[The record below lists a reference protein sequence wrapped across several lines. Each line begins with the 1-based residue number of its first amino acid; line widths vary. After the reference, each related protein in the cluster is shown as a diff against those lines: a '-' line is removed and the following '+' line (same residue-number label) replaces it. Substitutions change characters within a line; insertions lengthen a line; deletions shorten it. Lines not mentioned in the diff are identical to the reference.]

1 MLLSLGIIGLPNVG
15 KTTLFNALTRAGAE
29 ASNYPFCTI
38 DQNIGVAEV
47 PDERLHQLNALLK
60 PVECTPTTL
69 QFIDIAGVVKGANRG
84 EGLGNQFLAHIRE
97 VDAIL
102 HVVRCFEN
110 DEVAHVSG
118 EVDPV
123 RDVDTV
129 NTELALADL
138 ETVEQAV
145 ERLGKR
151 PKGGDATVV
160 LELEVLKTIRD
171 GLSAGKTVRD
181 LDLQEQVR
189 DLIAS
194 YHLLT
199 AKPVLYIANLG
210 EIGGSVE
217 RGYVGRLQT
226 FVGETHILTVAA
238 RFEDELFDLTEEE
251 RESFLSEMG
260 FEEGGLV
267 RVVTASYRLLDLITF
282 YTTVHNKL
290 RAWQVKRGT
299 SIYDAAKKI
308 HSDIQRGFIRAEVA
322 SYKDFVDCGNIVE
335 LHHRGLL
342 RIEGRDYKVHDGD
355 VIHILFKV

>member
-1 MLLSLGIIGLPNVG
+1 MPLSIGIIGLPNVG

-29 ASNYPFCTI
+29 ASHYPFCTI
-38 DQNIGVAEV
+38 DQNVGVAEV
-47 PDERLHQLNALLK
+47 PDERLHRLNILLK

-69 QFIDIAGVVKGANRG
+69 RFIDIAGLVKGASRG
-84 EGLGNQFLAHIRE
+84 EGLGNRFLAHIRE

-102 HVVRCFEN
+102 HVVRCFTN
-110 DEVAHVSG
+110 DEVTHVSG
-118 EVDPV
+118 EIDPV

-138 ETVEQAV
+138 ETIEHAV

-151 PKGGDATVV
+151 AKGGDTRVV
-160 LELEVLKTIRD
+160 LEFEVVKTIRD
-171 GLSAGKTVRD
+171 GLSTGKAVRD
-181 LDLQEQVR
+181 LDLPEQVG
-189 DLIAS
+189 DLVAS
-194 YHLLT
+194 YRLLT

-210 EIGGSVE
+210 EIGGAVE
-217 RGYVGRLQT
+217 RGYVERLRA
-226 FVGETHILTVAA
+226 FVGEPHVLTVAA
-238 RFEDELFDLTEEE
+238 RFEDELFDLAEEE
-251 RESFLSEMG
+251 RENFLLEMG
-260 FEEGGLV
+260 FEESGLV
-267 RVVTASYRLLDLITF
+267 RVVTASYRLLGLITF

-299 SIYDAAKKI
+299 SIYDAAGKI

-322 SYKDFVDCGNIVE
+322 SYGDVVDCGSVVE

-342 RIEGRDYKVHDGD
+342 RIEGRDYNVHDGD